1 MFNSHRPFECQP
13 QPDEPLEREYE
24 GWITRGMEDYFRE
37 LGFDLQCVAAG
48 RLRESESGIDEFCS
62 LPGKYFGLQFKRPRR
77 RSNESVEWDLASY
90 QTGLIMAQPQ
100 MWYALPVVLNRNL
113 RRVSLHH
120 VLFWRP
126 DVKDGERIYST
137 SSGAVYVHSK
147 AEGNDAFNSNLSPR
161 VQRPLLGEQ
170 SRDYDVSHA
179 YRWGRFS
186 EGLLQCSVG
195 AVNPSRLDPALSR
208 AAQIARARKFLR
220 ETMLFLN
227 ELPEDQ
233 TVTVCRLVDAS

>member
-24 GWITRGMEDYFRE
+24 GWVTRGMEDYFRE

-62 LPGKYFGLQFKRPRR
+62 LPGKYFGLQFKRPHR
-77 RSNESVEWDLASY
+77 RSAETVEWALSSH
-90 QTGLIMAQPQ
+90 QTSLIMAQRE

-147 AEGNDAFNSNLSPR
+147 VEGNGAPNSNLGPGA
-161 VQRPLLGEQ
+161 QRPLLGQ
-170 SRDYDVSHA
+170 QAGDYRVSHA

-186 EGLLQCSVG
+186 EGLLQCTVG
-195 AVNPSRLDPALSR
+195 AVNPPPFDPALSR
-208 AAQIARARKFLR
+208 IGQIERARKFVR

-227 ELPEDQ
+227 ELPEDH
-233 TVTVCRLVDAS
+233 TVMLCRLVDAS